1 MQMAKIARSVLGAS
15 SGGRGVLNKRFDLT
29 GKVGIVTGGG
39 RGIGKAI
46 ALALAEHGAHVV
58 ICSRTKPQLEK
69 VAEEIRRL
77 GGKALPVAV
86 DLMQMPEIDRLVD
99 ETVKAF
105 GRIDILVNNAGY
117 VHEAPAEQVE
127 EKEWDY
133 GMAMNVKAPFFL
145 SQKVGRLMIKQG
157 NGGSIINITSE
168 VVQKVELNVGPYCPS
183 KAALNSVTKILA
195 KEWGKHRIRVNSLAP
210 CFVETELNASFFAQ
224 KDWYETKLKLVPL
237 GRHSVPQD
245 LVGAAVFLAS
255 DASSYVTGTTILVD
269 GGLVA

>member
-1 MQMAKIARSVLGAS
+1 MRT
-15 SGGRGVLNKRFDLT
+15 KRFDLT
-29 GKVGIVTGGG
+29 GRVGIVTGGG

-46 ALALAEHGAHVV
+46 AVGLAEHGADVV
-58 ICSRTKPQLEK
+58 ICSRTKPQLEQ
-69 VAEEIRRL
+69 VTEEIRKL
-77 GGKALPVAV
+77 GRKALPIAV
-86 DLMQMPEIDRLVD
+86 DLTRIPEMDRLVD

-105 GRIDILVNNAGY
+105 QHIDILVNNAGY

-133 GMAMNVKAPFFL
+133 GMTMNVKVPFFL
-145 SQKVGRLMIKQG
+145 SQKVGKLMIKQG
-157 NGGSIINITSE
+157 KGGSIINITSE

-183 KAALNSVTKILA
+183 KAALNGVTKILA
-195 KEWGKHRIRVNSLAP
+195 KEWGRHKIRVNSLAP
-210 CFVETELNASFFAQ
+210 CFVETELNSPFFAQ
-224 KDWYETKLKLVPL
+224 KDWYEAKLKLVPL
-237 GRHSVPQD
+237 GRHSVPED